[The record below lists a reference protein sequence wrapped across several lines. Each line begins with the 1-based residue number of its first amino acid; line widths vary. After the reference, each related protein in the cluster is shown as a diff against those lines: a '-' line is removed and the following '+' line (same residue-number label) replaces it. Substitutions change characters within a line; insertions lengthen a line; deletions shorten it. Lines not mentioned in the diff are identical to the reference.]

1 LRKDAPNKTL
11 FMNDPVLVIAGGSG
25 FLGHAILKN
34 YRDTNTKIV
43 VLTRK
48 EGSAVPGTGPRYENV
63 SYVQWDATTPG
74 DWMAALEGSTAVI
87 NLVGRSVNC
96 RYTESNKKEIIAS
109 RVNATG
115 ILGYAIKVIARP
127 PKVWI
132 NIGSAA
138 IFGDTGE
145 EQKDEDS
152 GVGEGFSA
160 EVCKHWEAAFFNI
173 RTPFTRKVLLRM
185 GLVFQRG
192 EGLLK
197 PFSRMVR
204 LGLAGK
210 MGTGE
215 QYVSWIHEEDFTRLV
230 TTAIAK
236 DDWTGVINGVSPYP
250 VKNKDFLRALRM
262 AYGIRWGLPQPG
274 LILKIGA
281 LFIGTEAELLLSGR
295 RVVSKI
301 LKEKEFRF
309 NYPMLEDALGQLVKK

>member
-1 LRKDAPNKTL
+1 
-11 FMNDPVLVIAGGSG
+11 VIAGGSG
-25 FLGHAILKN
+25 FLGHAILEK
-34 YRDTNTKIV
+34 YRDTNAKIV

-48 EGSAVPGTGPRYENV
+48 EVSAALTAAPRYKNV
-63 SYVQWDATTPG
+63 SYVHWDAATPG

-96 RYTESNKKEIIAS
+96 RYTERNKEEIIAS
-109 RVNATG
+109 RVNATR

-145 EQKDEDS
+145 ALKDEDS

-160 EVCKHWEAAFFNI
+160 EVCKRWEAAFYNI
-173 RTPFTRKVLLRM
+173 RTPFTRKVLFRM

-197 PFSRMVR
+197 PFSRMAR

-210 MGTGE
+210 MGAGE
-215 QYVSWIHEEDFTRLV
+215 QYVSWIHEEDFTSLV
-230 TTAIAK
+230 ATAITK

-250 VKNKDFLRALRM
+250 VKNKDFLRALRT
-262 AYGIRWGLPQPG
+262 AYGIPWGLPQPAFM
-274 LILKIGA
+274 LKIGA
-281 LFIGTEAELLLSGR
+281 LLIGTEAELLLSGR
-295 RVVSKI
+295 RVVSRI
-301 LKEKEFRF
+301 LEEKNFRF
-309 NYPMLEDALGQLVKK
+309 NYPLLEDALGQLIK

>member
-1 LRKDAPNKTL
+1 MRKDASHKTL

-25 FLGHAILKN
+25 FLGHAILKK
-34 YRDTNTKIV
+34 YRDTNARIV

-48 EGSAVPGTGPRYENV
+48 EVSAAPGAGARYANV
-63 SYVQWDATTPG
+63 AYVHWDAATPG

-96 RYTESNKKEIIAS
+96 RYTEHNKNEIIAS
-109 RVNATG
+109 RVNATR

-160 EVCKHWEAAFFNI
+160 EVCKRWEAAFYNI

-185 GLVFQRG
+185 GLVFQRD

-215 QYVSWIHEEDFTRLV
+215 QYVSWIHEEDFTGLV
-230 TTAIAK
+230 ATAIAN

-250 VKNKDFLRALRM
+250 VKNKDFLKALRT
-262 AYGIRWGLPQPG
+262 AYGIPWGLPQPA

-281 LFIGTEAELLLSGR
+281 LLIGTEAELLLSGR

-301 LKEKEFRF
+301 LEEKKFPF
-309 NYPMLEDALGQLVKK
+309 NYPLLEDALGQLIL